1 MGKLKGGKRN
11 SAATSSPY
19 EKAAKQTNN
28 VFKFNTNVG
37 QHILKNPGVAEAIV
51 QKADLK
57 PSDVVL
63 EVGPGTG
70 NLTVR
75 ILEKARKVIAVEL
88 DPRMAAEVTKRVQ
101 GTPMQKRLDV
111 LLGDVIKTELPP
123 FDVCISNTP
132 YQISSPLVFKL
143 LSLPNPPRTSIL
155 MFQREFALR
164 LTARPGDALYCRLS
178 VNAQFWARITH
189 IMKVGKNNFKPPP
202 QVESSVVRIEPKT
215 GSDRPGVSW
224 EEWDGMLRVC
234 FVRKNRL
241 MRASWTGKEV
251 LAMVERNY
259 RVWCAMNDVPLEEG
273 VVDGEDEEMDIGDS
287 GPAQEEWDGIMD
299 VDGDG
304 DGDVDGGAGDA
315 AEDDDT
321 PSFFKELAT
330 QSAAAP
336 QKTKSKRP
344 KTRVAALVRSKIL
357 RVLEETELA
366 DCRAAKC
373 DENDFLRLLAGFNA
387 EGLHFA

>member
-111 LLGDVIKTELPP
+111 MLGDVIKTELPP

-241 MRASWTGKEV
+241 MRASWSGKEV
-251 LAMVERNY
+251 LALVERNY

-273 VVDGEDEEMDIGDS
+273 VVEGEDEEMDIEDA

-299 VDGDG
+299 VDGD
-304 DGDVDGGAGDA
+304 VDGVADDA

-330 QSAAAP
+330 QSPAAP

-344 KTRVAALVRSKIL
+344 KTRVAALVRSKIM

-366 DCRAAKC
+366 DRRAAKC